1 MQLDKFEG
9 ADFEYD
15 NIIFNYQPA
24 NTHIRNFWSQI
35 WGFLYLH
42 QTSQQNKFEDAVFKY
57 GNIILKFQPQNTQ
70 TFFGHKFKGFYFLPQ
85 TLQ

>member
-1 MQLDKFEG
+1 M
-9 ADFEYD
+9 
-15 NIIFNYQPA
+15 
-24 NTHIRNFWSQI
+24 R
-35 WGFLYLH
+35 

-85 TLQ
+85 TLQKGKFEGTDIKYDNGFSKLLPKTPKQGIWFQIKEF